1 MKKIAFTMIVLAV
14 GFASM
19 SFIEDS
25 RISKKTDIAKINSI
39 NEVPIQGARAI
50 IENKCYG
57 CHNSD
62 SKNTKGKK
70 KLNFDTLDKLSVYK
84 QIGKYDDIQET
95 ITENEMPPKK
105 FLAKYPHK
113 ALTANEKK
121 VLDAWAIA
129 KGEELSK

>member
-1 MKKIAFTMIVLAV
+1 MNKIAFIMIVLAV
-14 GFASM
+14 GFVSM
-19 SFIEDS
+19 SFINNTDTKVS
-25 RISKKTDIAKINSI
+25 DNLKDYSISAVPEVGAKT
-39 NEVPIQGARAI
+39 I

-95 ITENEMPPKK
+95 VTENKMPPKK

-121 VLDAWAIA
+121 VLAAWAIA
-129 KGEELSK
+129 KGEELTK